1 VKTNYSSATQRSRAA
16 VLRGADEGF
25 TMMMMPAMAGSR
37 MLG

>member
-1 VKTNYSSATQRSRAA
+1 VKINNSSATLRSCAA
-16 VLRGADEGF
+16 VLRGADENF